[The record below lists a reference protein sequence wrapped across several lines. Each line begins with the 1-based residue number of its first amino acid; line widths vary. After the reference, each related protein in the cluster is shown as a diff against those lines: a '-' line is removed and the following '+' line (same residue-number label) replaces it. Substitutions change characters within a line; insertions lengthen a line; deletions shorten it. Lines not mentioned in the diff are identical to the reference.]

1 MKLDLK
7 DIIYTPG
14 ATLPFEDEMDLS
26 GLDFYGEHIFAE
38 AVKIRGVVRN
48 RAELLELDC
57 EATSR
62 LHLHCDSCGK
72 PFQRVLT
79 VPVQRMLASELE
91 NEEDDEIIL
100 LKDKV
105 LDLDEVMTDELI
117 FAVDTKNL
125 CREDCKGR
133 CTKCGKDLNEGSCRC
148 KPEVDSRWAALAK
161 LLEQDD
167 E

>member
-38 AVKIRGVVRN
+38 PVKIRGVVRN